1 MAALKLS
8 HPFDITFRSLIP
20 QQTLLVHQLSS
31 CSQIKHLAMSELDA
45 QLVSS
50 NAIIA
55 EQKLQLEAL
64 RIQVSE
70 LQQANLGLTA
80 KVAAKD
86 NTIAEQ
92 EKELRELNI
101 QASATRLA

>member
-1 MAALKLS
+1 
-8 HPFDITFRSLIP
+8 
-20 QQTLLVHQLSS
+20 
-31 CSQIKHLAMSELDA
+31 MSELDA

-70 LQQANLGLTA
+70 LQLANLGLTA
-80 KVAAKD
+80 KLAAKD

-92 EKELRELNI
+92 KKELKELNI
-101 QASATRLA
+101 QASKDKDRVPRASTPMLNRPEASTYESITRI